1 MAITIE
7 EYDAREVEL
16 AQRWKERLAH
26 ICTTPSEGESK
37 MMRRFED
44 SHPITPAEPEPD
56 EFGDLFPE

>member
-7 EYDAREVEL
+7 EYDAREVEF

-26 ICTTPSEGESK
+26 ICTTPSEGEAK

-44 SHPITPAEPEPD
+44 SHPVILEPD